1 MEMDLQTKNTN
12 MDFKK
17 GDYVKYD
24 NGQVQ
29 EVFTVYKVG
38 EYHLYST
45 PYNIPSYSKKYCK
58 KI

>member
-1 MEMDLQTKNTN
+1 MSEIQNTN
-12 MDFKK
+12 TDFKK

-29 EVFTVYKVG
+29 EFFTVYKVG

-45 PYNIPSYSKKYCK
+45 PYNIPSYNKKYCK